1 MKKTAD
7 KSNADDDEAS
17 RHLYPIRTVSD
28 LTGVHAITLRAWERR
43 YGLIQPKRTPKGHR
57 LYSEDDIHRIHQILE
72 LLDKGVSIG
81 QVSDALISGPAAGTG
96 ETDLWVRQ
104 RERMI
109 AAVARFDETTLEQ
122 LYNEAL
128 SLYPVDMVTRYLL
141 TPMLRDLGERWQ
153 QLEGGIAEEH
163 FFGMYLRNKLGARLH
178 HRSNGND
185 GPRLLLACL
194 PGEHHEIGL
203 LLFALG
209 AHDRGYRLV
218 LLGAD
223 TPLEE
228 IPVAARRSKSDAVI
242 LSGSVELAPEM
253 LEQGLPLMVKSNKL
267 PVFVGGQTSVNYRD
281 LIARAGAIPTG
292 TDIPQGLRKIDEV
305 LGNHG

>member
-1 MKKTAD
+1 MAHPQSAEKTIVPG
-7 KSNADDDEAS
+7 S
-17 RHLYPIRTVSD
+17 LLPIRTVAD
-28 LTGVHAITLRAWERR
+28 LTGVNPVTLRAWERR
-43 YGLIQPKRTPKGHR
+43 YNLSTPQRTPKGHR

-81 QVSDALISGPAAGTG
+81 QVTDTLLSGPGAGTG

-109 AAVARFDETTLEQ
+109 AAVARFDETALEQ

-128 SLYPVDMVTRYLL
+128 SLYPVDVVTRYLL
-141 TPMLRDLGERWQ
+141 TPMLRELGERWQ
-153 QLEGGIAEEH
+153 QVEGGIAEEH
-163 FFGMYLRNKLGARLH
+163 FFGVYLRNKLGARLH
-178 HRSNGND
+178 HRSSGNE

-218 LLGAD
+218 VLGAD

-228 IPVAARRSKSDAVI
+228 IPVAVRRSRSDAVI
-242 LSGSVELAPEM
+242 LSGSIELAPEM
-253 LEQGLPLMVKSNKL
+253 LEQGLPVTVNLSGG

-281 LIARAGAIPTG
+281 LIARL
-292 TDIPQGLRKIDEV
+292 GLRR
-305 LGNHG
+305 